1 MNTLRQFARCVGI
14 LVLVGLLCSCNRHDE
29 EMTALKSRVEI
40 LVAENTAVNDRLKQ
54 VEERLAT
61 SDQARAEEHR
71 ALRVELSSAIARVD
85 GIDFPGL
92 RAWKKDGAL
101 NAQRLILSMAATE
114 ESMIAG
120 PGNLTFI
127 KSREILGQLT
137 GSELELGGA
146 EYTSIKLNST
156 GSPRKVSISSGTVGA
171 FFSMDDE
178 QKSLQ
183 LLLGTEY
190 AGVLL
195 KRNAVDTNAISLS
208 LAKDGATGLE
218 MVQAGSSAKMTA
230 SSADGAVAA
239 VYSATGDFSSGLIAI
254 KSGSEV
260 FAISKVNS
268 GENYG
273 SKASIGVRPV
283 DGDEDMPYGKFN
295 NFERKSQ
302 VNIGDKA
309 ISLLRN
315 ARPLAYLGLAKRG
328 GRIDI
333 YDEVGDTSRIILAL
347 NPETGEPGVIVNSGS
362 KVGLLRP
369 TTDLK

>member
-1 MNTLRQFARCVGI
+1 
-14 LVLVGLLCSCNRHDE
+14 
-29 EMTALKSRVEI
+29 MTALKSRVEI

-54 VEERLAT
+54 VEELLAT
-61 SDQARAEEHR
+61 SDQAREEEHR
-71 ALRVELSSAIARVD
+71 ALRVELSSATARVD

-114 ESMIAG
+114 ESMIAQ

-146 EYTSIKLNST
+146 EYTSIRLNST
-156 GSPRKVSISSGTVGA
+156 GSPRKVSISSGPAVAG
-171 FFSMDDE
+171 FKMDDE
-178 QKSLQ
+178 QKNIN

-190 AGVLL
+190 ATVLL
-195 KRNAVDTNAISLS
+195 SSNAVDTNAIALS
-208 LAKDGATGLE
+208 LAEDGATSLE
-218 MVQAGSSAKMTA
+218 MEHTGSSANMKA
-230 SSADGAVAA
+230 SADGAIAA
-239 VYSATGDFSSGLIAI
+239 VNSATGDFSSGLIAI

-268 GENYG
+268 GKNDG

-283 DGDEDMPYGKFN
+283 DGDEDMPYGKFA
-295 NFERKSQ
+295 NFESKSQ
-302 VNIGDKA
+302 VNIGDEA
-309 ISLLRN
+309 ILLSRN

-347 NPETGEPGVIVNSGS
+347 NPETGEPGVVVNSGS
-362 KVGLLRP
+362 KVDVLRP